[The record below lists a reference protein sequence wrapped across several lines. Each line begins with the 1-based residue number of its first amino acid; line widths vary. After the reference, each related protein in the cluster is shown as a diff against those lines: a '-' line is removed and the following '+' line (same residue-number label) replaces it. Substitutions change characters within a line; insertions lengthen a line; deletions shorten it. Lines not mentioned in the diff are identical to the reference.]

1 MSFKEKLKRYKEG
14 RSTSEEKSY
23 IENELEK
30 YESIE
35 EYYSEEISN
44 QLFDEELSDETV
56 ESEKNEIKGIQKVVN
71 RRLGKVVLTSVLI
84 VVLLYVGIF
93 YGISKVVNY
102 FYYDPT
108 ATTQRQEN
116 ITPPTDFY
124 FDMEAYISLNM
135 PGYSISSQTSQTS
148 TGFGTYDVGYSL
160 SDLFNNTVQHHFI
173 GISRGRL
180 NHGYDGIF
188 SIQNQMYDSRV
199 FEKIHSPF
207 PNDSSEEAVDLREE
221 ALDRNNETTLNYL
234 EQLNN
239 LSYISVNIAFNEDL
253 TMEEFHAMREKYPD
267 LDFKWVGVRTTE
279 PGIRWSDEAPMYL
292 IGFNPSI
299 NGDNSSSRRPNPE
312 LYPYFNLEDVK
323 KESSILVTE
332 FPKVYETHFRSRLS
346 YLNNRKEFVEVFEF
360 DPGKIDFYTNA
371 LDYIENNGIETYGV
385 LVYATAE
392 DFLENIDELPYDTL
406 YINDV
411 LPKAPNIYTQ

>member
-1 MSFKEKLKRYKEG
+1 MTFKDKLKRFKEG
-14 RSTSEEKSY
+14 NVTKEERKY
-23 IENELEK
+23 IEKELEK

-44 QLFDEELSDETV
+44 QLFDEELLNETV
-56 ESEKNEIKGIQKVVN
+56 ESEKNEIKDIQKVVN
-71 RRLGKVVLTSVLI
+71 RRLGRVVLTSVLI

-93 YGISKVVNY
+93 YGISKVVDY

-108 ATTQRQEN
+108 ATTQRQKN

-124 FDMEAYISLNM
+124 FDMEAYTSLNM

-148 TGFGTYDVGYSL
+148 TGFGTYDVAYSF

-173 GISRGRL
+173 DISRGRL

-188 SIQNQMYDSRV
+188 SIQNQMFDPRV

-207 PNDSSEEAVDLREE
+207 PNNSSEEAIDLREE

-239 LSYISVNIAFNEDL
+239 LSYISMNITFNEDL
-253 TMEEFHAMREKYPD
+253 TMEEFHTMREKYPD

-279 PGIRWSDEAPMYL
+279 PGTLWSDEASMYL

-323 KESSILVTE
+323 KESSISVEE
-332 FPKVYETHFRSRLS
+332 FPKVYETHFQSRLS
-346 YLNNRKEFVEVFEF
+346 YLNNREKFVEVFEF
-360 DPGKIDFYTNA
+360 DPDKIDFYTNA
-371 LDYIENNGIETYGV
+371 LNYIENNGINTYGV

-392 DFLENIDELPYDTL
+392 DFLENINKLPYDTL

-411 LPKAPNIYTQ
+411 LPTAPNIYTQ